1 MPAIEDGPSGRLF
14 VGVPLPDGVRAALT
28 AHLRATLGAGGL
40 PGRAVPSGNWHLT
53 LRFLGATE
61 PTQGESL
68 VAALRAAELG
78 ERFAV
83 TFGGAGA
90 FPSARRA
97 AVFWI
102 GVEEGEDGLRRLAAA
117 AEAAARAAGFPAEE
131 RPYRPH
137 LTVARIRPPADVT
150 CAVERVG
157 RTGVRMDVGEVV
169 VFRSH
174 LGGGPARYEA
184 AARLPLR

>member
-14 VGVPLPDGVRAALT
+14 VGVPLAAEARAALD
-28 AHLRATLGAGGL
+28 AHLRGALGAGGL
-40 PGRAVPSGNWHLT
+40 PGRVVPSANWHLT
-53 LRFLGATE
+53 LRFLGSTE
-61 PTQGESL
+61 PGRGRAL
-68 VAALRAAELG
+68 VDALRAVG
-78 ERFAV
+78 PSERFAV

-90 FPSARRA
+90 FPNACRA

-102 GVEEGEDGLRRLAAA
+102 GLEEGAEALRALAAA
-117 AEAAARAAGFPAEE
+117 AEGAARAAGFSPEP

-150 CAVERVG
+150 RAVERVG
-157 RTGVRMDVGEVV
+157 CTGVRMDVGEVV

-184 AARLPLR
+184 VERLPLR

>member
-14 VGVPLPDGVRAALT
+14 VGVPLAAEARTALD
-28 AHLRATLGAGGL
+28 AHLRGALGADGL
-40 PGRAVPSGNWHLT
+40 PGRAVPPRNWHLT
-53 LRFLGATE
+53 LRFLGQTE
-61 PTQGESL
+61 PDRGRALIDVLRS
-68 VAALRAAELG
+68 AALG

-117 AEAAARAAGFPAEE
+117 AEAAARAVGFPPEP
-131 RPYRPH
+131 RRYRPH
-137 LTVARIRPPADVT
+137 LTVARLRPPADVT
-150 CAVERVG
+150 AAVARVG

-174 LGGGPARYEA
+174 MGGGPAWYEA
-184 AARLPLR
+184 FERVPLR